1 MKTKIKFNHSSFF
14 VLYLF
19 FFSIS
24 ISAQDYQRYIVD
36 TLASSGMDG
45 RGYVND
51 GSGKAAAFI
60 AQQFDSLGLSVL
72 KENYYQEFNFY
83 VNTFPGKLELKINER
98 VLTPGVNY
106 LVDPMSGG
114 GKGKD
119 FTLKTINVF
128 KRKDLQK
135 LNDELY
141 TLSEVVLLI
150 EMPDTLSR
158 KGRAMFMQTVHLL
171 CEQWPVILLSDEKLT
186 WGVAQNALGNP
197 LFIING
203 VSVSKR
209 DNISFHVEQKLEK
222 VQEKNVIALKKGNNR
237 SERYLIVSAHYD
249 HLGRMGNETYFPGA
263 NDNASGVAEMLSIAN
278 SLKNVETDHSI
289 LFIAFAGEEA
299 GLKGSEYFVG
309 HPLIPLDS
317 IDFVL
322 NLDLSGTGGE
332 GITVVNATV
341 YQKEFNELVQL
352 NDSIKAVVDIKKRGP
367 TSNSDHYPF
376 YKKGVP
382 SFFIYT
388 RGGIKAYHD
397 IYDKAETLPLTKAE
411 DLVELY
417 TEFLLYLDKK

>member
-150 EMPDTLSR
+150 EMPDTLGR